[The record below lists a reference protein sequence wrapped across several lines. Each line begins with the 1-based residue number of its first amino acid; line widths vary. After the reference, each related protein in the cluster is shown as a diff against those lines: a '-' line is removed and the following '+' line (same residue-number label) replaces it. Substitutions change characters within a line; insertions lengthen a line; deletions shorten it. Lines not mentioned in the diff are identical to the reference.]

1 MKIEGVVVILAVLV
15 AVVSSYGYNE
25 KTNTRSKS
33 APYYRQR
40 ARSYP
45 NWNGY
50 KVDHTKTKTNKYY
63 PEPTKWN
70 GYYEEHS
77 KTNEY
82 YPEHTKTVTKWN
94 KYAPEKSRSYPLY
107 RPHKEITNKHNNE
120 YYEIDGYGYVPSP
133 SSKKYY

>member
-1 MKIEGVVVILAVLV
+1 MKIEVLVVLAVLV

-40 ARSYP
+40 TRSYP

-77 KTNEY
+77 KSNEY
-82 YPEHTKTVTKWN
+82 SPEHTKWN
-94 KYAPEKSRSYPLY
+94 KYVVDKSRSYPVY
-107 RPHKEITNKHNNE
+107 PYQETNKHDNE
-120 YYEIDGYGYVPSP
+120 YYDGYHHVKTPSP
-133 SSKKYY
+133 PQKNYY